1 MSLEPAVEAH
11 QQNEV
16 DENLRAV
23 RAVADRIASEMGV
36 TVTATVV
43 PDDAEV
49 PPGCKKVHFIRH
61 GEGHHNVVQREWRAR
76 AGWDG
81 ASEPYTLDTDPEYRF
96 VDALLTEKGE
106 AEARA
111 LQART
116 RRFTPQLLVV
126 SPLRRAT
133 QTGLLAFEPSLP
145 PSPSHGGA
153 AIPVVAHEL
162 CHERAGRHTCD
173 KRLDRTALAA
183 AYPLVNYEQLDPAK
197 AHRLVASEGDPYW
210 GDGLTREPWEALARW
225 EGARVGARARARAS
239 LGRPSHGARP
249 HRSPG
254 LGPGPNPHR
263 SPKPSPHP
271 SPGPNPRPNP
281 SQAGCRLRTMAPRH
295 AGASHRGGWG

>member
-11 QQNEV
+11 QQSEV

-76 AGWDG
+76 ADWDG

-106 AEARA
+106 AEASA

-116 RRFTPQLLVV
+116 RRVTPQLLVV

-133 QTGLLAFEPSLP
+133 QTGLLAFEHALP
-145 PSPSHGGA
+145 PSPSRGGA
-153 AIPVVAHEL
+153 PLPVVAHEL
-162 CHERAGRHTCD
+162 CHAGQWL
-173 KRLDRTALAA
+173 LDGARKPPHGAA
-183 AYPLVNYEQLDPAK
+183 FQKWASRFEARVDGMASRGGRSQCASPLTRRR
-197 AHRLVASEGDPYW
+197 AHR
-210 GDGLTREPWEALARW
+210 R
-225 EGARVGARARARAS
+225 
-239 LGRPSHGARP
+239 
-249 HRSPG
+249 
-254 LGPGPNPHR
+254 
-263 SPKPSPHP
+263 
-271 SPGPNPRPNP
+271 
-281 SQAGCRLRTMAPRH
+281 
-295 AGASHRGGWG
+295 

>member
-210 GDGLTREPWEALARW
+210 GDGLTREPWEALAR
-225 EGARVGARARARAS
+225 RAAAFALWLRDTPERHIAVAS
-239 LGRPSHGARP
+239 HSAFLLSLFNAV
-249 HRSPG
+249 
-254 LGPGPNPHR
+254 
-263 SPKPSPHP
+263 
-271 SPGPNPRPNP
+271 
-281 SQAGCRLRTMAPRH
+281 LRTESEDARRWFGTGEMRTVLL
-295 AGASHRGGWG
+295 SWG

>member
-11 QQNEV
+11 QQSEV

-61 GEGHHNVVQREWRAR
+61 GEGHHNVVQREWRER
-76 AGWDG
+76 ADWDG

-116 RRFTPQLLVV
+116 RLFTPQLLVV
-126 SPLRRAT
+126 SPLRRVT
-133 QTGLLAFEPSLP
+133 QTGLLAFEHALP
-145 PSPSHGGA
+145 PSPSRGGA
-153 AIPVVAHEL
+153 ALPVVAHEL

-183 AYPLVNYEQLDPAK
+183 AYPLVDYEQLDPAK
-197 AHRLVASEGDPYW
+197 AHRLVPSEADPYW
-210 GDGLTREPWEALARW
+210 GDGLTREPWEALARC
-225 EGARVGARARARAS
+225 
-239 LGRPSHGARP
+239 
-249 HRSPG
+249 SP
-254 LGPGPNPHR
+254 PPQ
-263 SPKPSPHP
+263 PSP
-271 SPGPNPRPNP
+271 
-281 SQAGCRLRTMAPRH
+281 
-295 AGASHRGGWG
+295 

>member
-106 AEARA
+106 AEA
-111 LQART
+111 
-116 RRFTPQLLVV
+116 V
-126 SPLRRAT
+126 
-133 QTGLLAFEPSLP
+133 
-145 PSPSHGGA
+145 
-153 AIPVVAHEL
+153 
-162 CHERAGRHTCD
+162 
-173 KRLDRTALAA
+173 KAA
-183 AYPLVNYEQLDPAK
+183 AGVDLGAKLDCPAAALSGGQRRKLSLASALLGDPAVVFLDEPTSGMDPH
-197 AHRLVASEGDPYW
+197 ARRYTWDVIRRVAARSGSCVL
-210 GDGLTREPWEALARW
+210 LTTHFLDEADLLCDRVAIMSAGKLAC
-225 EGARVGARARARAS
+225 VG
-239 LGRPSHGARP
+239 
-249 HRSPG
+249 SPVF
-254 LGPGPNPHR
+254 LKNR
-263 SPKPSPHP
+263 
-271 SPGPNPRPNP
+271 
-281 SQAGCRLRTMAPRH
+281 
-295 AGASHRGGWG
+295 